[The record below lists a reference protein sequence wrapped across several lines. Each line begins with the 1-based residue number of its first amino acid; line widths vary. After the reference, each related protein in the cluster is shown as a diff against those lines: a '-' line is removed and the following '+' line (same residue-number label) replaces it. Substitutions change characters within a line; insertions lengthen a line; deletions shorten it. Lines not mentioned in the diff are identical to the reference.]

1 MVAIIGI
8 AISDRLID
16 DVLRIQFFSGG
27 MMLGI
32 FLLMARGYRSPG
44 VGSVALFAGLSATVS
59 LAIATGVSWQW
70 YALVGTCATFGAGA
84 IAHYAE
90 QSQP

>member
-8 AISDRLID
+8 AVSDRLID

-32 FLLMARGYRSPG
+32 FLLMARGYRSHT
-44 VGSVALFAGLSATVS
+44 VGTLALFAGLSATVS
-59 LAIATGVSWQW
+59 LAIATEVSWQW

-90 QSQP
+90 QSQS